1 MKVHTRTVGTRT
13 QTDEVNNR
21 CSFFG
26 SPVVFKGH
34 QHSIRA
40 GEQDRWYAMLCRRD
54 VTCLSSFLAENK
66 RHTAYPRHHRGF
78 EWWGVESKA
87 T

>member
-13 QTDEVNNR
+13 VHKQMKRTTDVR
-21 CSFFG
+21 